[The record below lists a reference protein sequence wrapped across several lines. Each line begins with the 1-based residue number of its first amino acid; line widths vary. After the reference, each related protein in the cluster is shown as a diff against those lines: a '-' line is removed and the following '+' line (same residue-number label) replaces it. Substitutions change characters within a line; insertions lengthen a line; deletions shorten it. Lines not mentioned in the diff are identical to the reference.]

1 MNTWST
7 SHAKRSLD
15 LLGSMFAIFLLL
27 PILLSLY
34 FLVFLVDGRPVI
46 FQQERLGYKS
56 KIFII
61 YKFRTMINNQM
72 SNSLQLTTS
81 TDNRITFLGYYLRKF
96 KLDELPQLFNVF
108 LGDMSFVG
116 PRPEVPKYLPYY
128 SNKDL
133 EAFNYRPGIT
143 DPASLRFINEST
155 LLSEIINPHAYY
167 TNQILPEKLKINII
181 YSRQSTFLSDIII
194 IIRTIL
200 KSLSSGFSR
209 TR

>member
-1 MNTWST
+1 
-7 SHAKRSLD
+7 
-15 LLGSMFAIFLLL
+15 
-27 PILLSLY
+27 
-34 FLVFLVDGRPVI
+34 
-46 FQQERLGYKS
+46 
-56 KIFII
+56 
-61 YKFRTMINNQM
+61 MINNQM